1 MQETDIIYNLLTF
14 LNSSKEEDMYYSI
27 CLSIIQNL
35 KKVPNCSI
43 NELADLCFTSTA
55 TISRFSKK
63 FGYANFHEF
72 KKEVAYALIQS
83 KDEIFLEKSEMNYI
97 KENPNHVVSKI
108 YDIVFESLLMG
119 KQSLKISEID
129 RVCRLIHNHKKVHF
143 FGYQFN
149 KVIASDLQ
157 LKFMKLGKFIYAFA
171 DRGEDSQKIDL
182 LDENSLAIVLS
193 VSGKIGHMELLK
205 EIHQRKAK
213 ILLIT
218 MNPETPLKEYV
229 DELFVVQ
236 GKESDFTVSSI
247 SGSIGL
253 LTALNVIYV
262 RYGLLYQNDHVSL

>member
-97 KENPNHVVSKI
+97 KENPE
-108 YDIVFESLLMG
+108 YG
-119 KQSLKISEID
+119 KSSNEETKATGVPVKTVKPQRSGVAEI
-129 RVCRLIHNHKKVHF
+129 LAKKH
-143 FGYQFN
+143 
-149 KVIASDLQ
+149 
-157 LKFMKLGKFIYAFA
+157 
-171 DRGEDSQKIDL
+171 
-182 LDENSLAIVLS
+182 
-193 VSGKIGHMELLK
+193 
-205 EIHQRKAK
+205 
-213 ILLIT
+213 
-218 MNPETPLKEYV
+218 PECN
-229 DELFVVQ
+229 F
-236 GKESDFTVSSI
+236 
-247 SGSIGL
+247 
-253 LTALNVIYV
+253 
-262 RYGLLYQNDHVSL
+262 

>member
-97 KENPNHVVSKI
+97 KANPNHVVSKI

-129 RVCRLIHNHKKVHF
+129 RV
-143 FGYQFN
+143 
-149 KVIASDLQ
+149 
-157 LKFMKLGKFIYAFA
+157 
-171 DRGEDSQKIDL
+171 
-182 LDENSLAIVLS
+182 
-193 VSGKIGHMELLK
+193 
-205 EIHQRKAK
+205 
-213 ILLIT
+213 
-218 MNPETPLKEYV
+218 
-229 DELFVVQ
+229 
-236 GKESDFTVSSI
+236 
-247 SGSIGL
+247 
-253 LTALNVIYV
+253 
-262 RYGLLYQNDHVSL
+262 